1 MTHDTH
7 IPSFYILYSIQV
19 CPIEPTRLLVKE
31 LREGGKT
38 NIDMVEWEQVC
49 SQVLLNIFLYA
60 TLMYL
65 WRLKL
70 YISYSRKAL
79 DTLVFPKHLRSLRKF
94 SVLPMKFMEKVNYDN
109 CLIIVN
115 RNIFPGSQQI
125 LVPVPSWCFESVSQI
140 LVMGQI
146 VSFSMVADTCAW
158 LIF

>member
-1 MTHDTH
+1 M
-7 IPSFYILYSIQV
+7 
-19 CPIEPTRLLVKE
+19 KE

-49 SQVLLNIFLYA
+49 SIKHISICNFGVSTKMKTI
-60 TLMYL
+60 
-65 WRLKL
+65 L

-109 CLIIVN
+109 CLIIEN

-125 LVPVPSWCFESVSQI
+125 LVDVPVPS
-140 LVMGQI
+140 
-146 VSFSMVADTCAW
+146 
-158 LIF
+158 